1 MSALSWALGFGVG
14 AAVALLNFWGLGV
27 MVRIILAPG
36 ARAPRALSAFG
47 FTGRLLLT
55 GVLLG
60 LALRFL
66 PVSPVALILG
76 VSVVPVGL
84 LARALLGSGFAAS
97 KVR

>member
-1 MSALSWALGFGVG
+1 MSPLGWALGLAVG

-27 MVRIILAPG
+27 MVRIILTPG
-36 ARAPRALSAFG
+36 ARAPRVLAALG

-66 PVSPVALILG
+66 PVSPVAMIVG
-76 VSVVPVGL
+76 VSVVPAGL
-84 LARALLGSGFAAS
+84 LVKVLAGSGF
-97 KVR
+97 RHPG

>member
-1 MSALSWALGFGVG
+1 MSALGWALGFGVG

-27 MVRIILAPG
+27 MVRIILMPG
-36 ARAPRALSAFG
+36 ARAPRVLSALG
-47 FTGRLLLT
+47 FTGRLLLA

-76 VSVVPVGL
+76 VSVVPAGL
-84 LARALLGSGFAAS
+84 LAKAVFGSDFSTS
-97 KVR
+97 KVK